1 MNLYKIQSM
10 WTVMVTLQDVVTLWS
25 LSVWHSACCWGRCRV
40 WEADTLSCCQ
50 THTDCELLGGG
61 GWFSCRRGG
70 GLWQPEI
77 CLPYEWLYSFLILCL
92 RLIIWWREVSLF
104 MAPLCPF
111 SRWSALL
118 KGLPSQMHLLSL
130 KMKPRRYGHLIS
142 PIKIKVSLGAN
153 LCSSNMLCVTG
164 GRFYDPQRHRWRA
177 EPVFKDRGFQ
187 LHVRAWN
194 IWVVVEKGL

>member
-1 MNLYKIQSM
+1 MIKTGLDWWTFTKSKAYEPSWLLYKMLSPCDPSQFG
-10 WTVMVTLQDVVTLWS
+10 TLLAGV
-25 LSVWHSACCWGRCRV
+25 GRV

-104 MAPLCPF
+104 MTPLCLF

-118 KGLPSQMHLLSL
+118 KGLPSQMHLLLL
-130 KMKPRRYGHLIS
+130 KMKPRSCPGMATSFR
-142 PIKIKVSLGAN
+142 P
-153 LCSSNMLCVTG
+153 
-164 GRFYDPQRHRWRA
+164 
-177 EPVFKDRGFQ
+177 
-187 LHVRAWN
+187 
-194 IWVVVEKGL
+194 